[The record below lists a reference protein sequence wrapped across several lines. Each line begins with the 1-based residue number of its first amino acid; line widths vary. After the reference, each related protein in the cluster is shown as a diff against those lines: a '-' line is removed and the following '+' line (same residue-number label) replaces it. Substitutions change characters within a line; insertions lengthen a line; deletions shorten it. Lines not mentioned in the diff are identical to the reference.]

1 MKAEKQQ
8 HVLKHRRRRRLI
20 KLHERTLTAALSVI
34 IGITFWY
41 SRRVLSFRLSL
52 SLLPPFIAALFLSLR
67 AVGVRTS
74 SAGRRFFRS
83 FESNLFNIVHRTFH
97 AVGLECFLYFLPI
110 GFHFAFC
117 FVRFLFDRT
126 RERRE
131 EVGLM
136 IFSRIGRRG
145 GTAAFCSK
153 NVFSFVAET
162 NHGRTCG

>member
-1 MKAEKQQ
+1 M
-8 HVLKHRRRRRLI
+8 
-20 KLHERTLTAALSVI
+20 
-34 IGITFWY
+34 
-41 SRRVLSFRLSL
+41 
-52 SLLPPFIAALFLSLR
+52 SLR

-97 AVGLECFLYFLPI
+97 VVVLECFLYFLPI
-110 GFHFAFC
+110 RFHFAYIL
-117 FVRFLFDRT
+117 VRFLFDRT
-126 RERRE
+126 RERRQ

-162 NHGRTCG
+162 NHGRACG